1 MDKDLIDVYNG
12 VMNDIKNGYFVNK
25 LGEEIPFPEID
36 DNRLSWMWSTLDE
49 EYLRKAFESPVI
61 YVENRDFLNKGIE
74 MSGSTALI
82 LNPAS
87 DIKAGG
93 GVRTGSRALEEII
106 CRRTNLLKSLNK
118 YAARN
123 GNYQRPLEPGEGII
137 SQNVTI
143 YKNVD
148 YDNFEVG
155 FRVDIFSSAAP
166 RHPELKANGTYTRS
180 SEEDMKNRIRS
191 FFRIAIIYG
200 KSKLVIPAWGCGA
213 FGNPAAE
220 VARCFDEVLHES
232 EFKSEFDEIC
242 FAILDDHNAIRPDNP
257 EGNYKPFLDRFG
269 EKPY

>member
-1 MDKDLIDVYNG
+1 MDKDLVDIYNG

-25 LGEEIPFPEID
+25 MGEEIPFLDISSD
-36 DNRLSWMWSTLDE
+36 RLSWNWNELDE

-74 MSGSTALI
+74 MSGQSTLI

-87 DIKAGG
+87 DMKAGG
-93 GVRTGSRALEEII
+93 GVRKGSRALEEII
-106 CRRTNLLKSLNK
+106 CRRSNLLQSLNL
-118 YAARN
+118 YAGRW
-123 GNYQRPLEPGEGII
+123 GDYHPPLEAGEGIL
-137 SQNVTI
+137 SQKVTV

-155 FRVDIFSSAAP
+155 FPVDIFSAAAP
-166 RHPELKANGTYTRS
+166 RHPDLKENGKYTRS
-180 SEEDMKNRIRS
+180 SENDMKLRIRS
-191 FFRIAIIYG
+191 FFRIAIVYG

-213 FGNPAAE
+213 FGNPASE
-220 VARCFDEVLHES
+220 VARCFDEVLHER
-232 EFKSEFDEIC
+232 EFENEFEEIC
-242 FAILDDHNAIRPDNP
+242 FAILDDHNSVRPDNP

>member
-1 MDKDLIDVYNG
+1 MGKDLIDVYNE

-25 LGEEIPFPEID
+25 MGEEIPFLDIE
-36 DNRLSWMWSTLDE
+36 DNRMSLNWTTLDD
-49 EYLRKAFESPVI
+49 EYRRSSFENPLI

-74 MSGSTALI
+74 LSGPATMI

-106 CRRTNLLKSLNK
+106 CRRSNLLQSLNR
-118 YAARN
+118 YASST
-123 GNYQRPLEPGEGII
+123 GNYSEPLRAGEGII
-137 SQNVTI
+137 SQNVMV

-155 FRVDIFSSAAP
+155 FPVDIFSSAAP
-166 RHPELKANGTYTRS
+166 RHPGLTASGRYTIG

-191 FFRIAIIYG
+191 FFRIAIVYG
-200 KSKLVIPAWGCGA
+200 KTKLVIPAWGCGA

-220 VARCFDEVLHES
+220 VARCFDDVLHEN
-232 EFKSEFDEIC
+232 EFMKEFEEVC
-242 FAILDDHNAIRPDNP
+242 FAILDDHNAVRPDNP